1 MFFLKFCAKILINW
15 EILFSA
21 RKNNGLRSRSEER
34 EWLNKKYAKKLKKKT
49 KKSWKISQKFHK
61 KFLILLKS
69 LKKLNFIKLNKYKIN
84 RDN

>member
-34 EWLNKKYAKKLKKKT
+34 EWLNKKYAKKLKKK
-49 KKSWKISQKFHK
+49 
-61 KFLILLKS
+61 
-69 LKKLNFIKLNKYKIN
+69 LKKAEKFPKNFIKNF
-84 RDN
+84 